1 MAYKILIRRER
12 LMSSPALRLTA
23 SNASAKPNTASGTFR
38 LDGNPI
44 RYAFV
49 HPFKSRFLVVQVDE
63 IPQELLTS
71 LSIYNIDFRIETPE
85 QAPQPVNVTPEQAP
99 QPVNVTPELDLVT
112 LCNTNTDLANSNIA
126 LRLELEAL
134 NTKYLALCEQLLAL
148 AKTLESP

>member
-85 QAPQPVNVTPEQAP
+85 QAPQPVNVTPE
-99 QPVNVTPELDLVT
+99 LDLVT